1 MKKFFKISF
10 ALTIITVLVFSTF
23 SMYASAASAI
33 VGLSPNKKSFVIG
46 ETVTVSGTFNA
57 GTSIYSFD
65 GSITYDSSKMQYVSG
80 GTNQGGYVQYVDSNL
95 SGETSVSF
103 SATFKAIAEGDHYFK
118 FSGEGSPD
126 GATKITAE
134 AGVTVSITAPTPS
147 TPSTTTPTVS
157 SNANLKSLSVSGV
170 TLSPAFSAGQTGYT
184 ATVANDVEKVTVSA
198 AAADSGAKV
207 SGAGSYPLD
216 IGNNKISITVTAADG
231 TKKYYSLS
239 IKRQTAEET
248 AAESAPTDQ
257 GGENPLSVTVD
268 GKDYTVATDISTYKV
283 PAGFTATRGI
293 YGETEVAALTLSDM
307 ALYYLVDAEGNTLI
321 ARLCDDENFE
331 KVMYLEIGGKTYI
344 FMPTDKTLTSPSGFY
359 ETDLKLDIGE
369 VKAFRY
375 SNSVM
380 DDIYIVHCWCEGKT
394 GFYRYDSLENTIQ
407 RAPDFKMI
415 KTSTAKPVQSG
426 SLLGRFNA
434 LPTNGKIIIVAGIL
448 FAVLLIAFIVMIIV
462 KLALRASLPRQLLQE
477 DYYSD
482 SDAANGFNLFEEAEE
497 ADAAD
502 EESPIPIAEEIE
514 EESAEETDEEVEE
527 ETLKETLD
535 AAPEE
540 SQDEF

>member
-1 MKKFFKISF
+1 MKTFKSFISLLV
-10 ALTIITVLVFSTF
+10 ALVLCISCFITVNAATCTTNLQISST
-23 SMYASAASAI
+23 SPK
-33 VGLSPNKKSFVIG
+33 VGDTI
-46 ETVTVSGTFNA
+46 TVTVTFICDEKIM
-57 GTSIYSFD
+57 GTSAKVAYNKSVLTFLE
-65 GSITYDSSKMQYVSG
+65 SSDAFEVSNTINIAKG
-80 GTNQGGYVQYVDSNL
+80 GTPSTTKSYPL
-95 SGETSVSF
+95 S
-103 SATFKAIAEGDHYFK
+103 FKVT
-118 FSGEGSPD
+118 GEGSCLISVSD
-126 GATKITAE
+126 CIYNLESVSGDNSATGCSYVLNVK
-134 AGVTVSITAPTPS
+134 APTPS

-293 YGETEVAALTLSDM
+293 YGETEVAALTLSDL
-307 ALYYLVDAEGNTLI
+307 ALYYLVDAEGNTLL

-344 FMPTDKTLTSPSGFY
+344 FMPTNKTLTSPSGFY

-482 SDAANGFNLFEEAEE
+482 SDAANGFNLFEETEE

-514 EESAEETDEEVEE
+514 EEAEEEVEE
-527 ETLKETLD
+527 ETIKETLD